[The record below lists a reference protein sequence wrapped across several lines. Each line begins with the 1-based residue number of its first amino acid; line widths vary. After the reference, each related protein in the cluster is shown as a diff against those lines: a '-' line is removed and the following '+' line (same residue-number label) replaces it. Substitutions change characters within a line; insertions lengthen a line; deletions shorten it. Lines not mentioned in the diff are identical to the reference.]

1 MQGYIL
7 CGFEKL
13 WKVTGDPR
21 YFAYL
26 KKFVDQHV
34 SDDGSLSDF
43 TGESLDDIMAGSTL
57 VIAYQQTGEEKYRLA
72 ADKVRAA
79 FDDYPRNRDGGFW
92 HGRRLPHEMWI
103 DGVFMG
109 LMFLTRYGAVIG
121 DRDYL
126 LRRNDPPDRY
136 PRRSLSQGG

>member
-1 MQGYIL
+1 
-7 CGFEKL
+7 
-13 WKVTGDPR
+13 
-21 YFAYL
+21 
-26 KKFVDQHV
+26 
-34 SDDGSLSDF
+34 
-43 TGESLDDIMAGSTL
+43 MAGSTL
-57 VIAYQQTGEEKYRLA
+57 VIAYQQTGEEKYRRA

-121 DRDYL
+121 DRDFCYSETIRQIVTL
-126 LRRNDPPDRY
+126 ADHCRKGRAGYSCTPTPNPKARPGRIRLPDCRRKCGARDWAGTR
-136 PRRSLSQGG
+136 